1 MVSPPKELTPVP
13 APPVP
18 KLVSPPLRKRPPQSP
33 SPPPAPVPKRVRKE
47 SPPKKQKK
55 HSRSSPEDILP
66 PDTLLE
72 ISKFR
77 EQACSWTDLYP
88 DITSADIRAS
98 YRQTYD
104 KDFTYYQSLRQCVEV
119 RMERMKKYEAKL
131 RSLNSQGPEH
141 KKMKKKA
148 THLLHEYKELR
159 TMYECLH
166 DKLFVVKK
174 QIELFDKSH

>member
-1 MVSPPKELTPVP
+1 MVSPPKEPTPVP

-33 SPPPAPVPKRVRKE
+33 SPPPAPAPKRVRKE

-55 HSRSSPEDILP
+55 RPRSSPEDILP

-77 EQACSWTDLYP
+77 EQTCNWTDLYP
-88 DITSADIRAS
+88 DIISADIRAS
-98 YRQTYD
+98 YRHTYD
-104 KDFTYYQSLRQCVEV
+104 KDFSCYQRLRECVE
-119 RMERMKKYEAKL
+119 ERMRYMKEYHEKL
-131 RSLNSQGPEH
+131 RLTSQSPEH
-141 KKMKKKA
+141 KKMKKRA
-148 THLLHEYKELR
+148 THLFHEYKELR

-174 QIELFDKSH
+174 QIELFDRSH

>member
-1 MVSPPKELTPVP
+1 
-13 APPVP
+13 
-18 KLVSPPLRKRPPQSP
+18 
-33 SPPPAPVPKRVRKE
+33 
-47 SPPKKQKK
+47 
-55 HSRSSPEDILP
+55 
-66 PDTLLE
+66 
-72 ISKFR
+72 
-77 EQACSWTDLYP
+77 
-88 DITSADIRAS
+88 
-98 YRQTYD
+98 
-104 KDFTYYQSLRQCVEV
+104 
-119 RMERMKKYEAKL
+119 MERMKKYEAKL